1 MVGLPF
7 VDAHFHLWDLNRIR
21 YPWLSPPF
29 SDDGPNGSVEPIART
44 YLPADYRSDLDGWRL
59 AGAVHVEAGADPS
72 AALEETR
79 WLQGLADAYGLPDAI
94 VAFASLESPG
104 AERLLEAQAAHH
116 SVRGIRQ
123 IVNWHRDPAR
133 SYTPR
138 DLTIDPA
145 WQTGFGLLARYGMSF
160 DLQCYPS
167 QMAAMAA
174 LIARHPDTIVV
185 VNHAGMPIDDEVNG
199 REVWREGMRA
209 LSALPNVGV
218 KLSGF
223 GLAERHWTRESIAP
237 IVLETIEMFGM
248 DRCMFA
254 TDIPTDKLFGSVHTH
269 LSAYHAIVAG
279 FSEDERLDLF
289 ARNAIRHYRLNL
301 TV

>member
-7 VDAHFHLWDLNRIR
+7 VDAHFHLWDLERIR

-44 YLPADYRSDLDGWRL
+44 YLPADYRRDLDGWHL
-59 AGAVHVEAGADPS
+59 VGAVHVEAGADPS
-72 AALEETR
+72 AALQETR

-94 VAFASLESPG
+94 VGFAQLESPD
-104 AERLLEAQAAHH
+104 ADRLLEAQASHR

-123 IVNWHRDPAR
+123 IINWHRDPAR
-133 SYTPR
+133 SYTPH
-138 DLTIDPA
+138 DLTLDPA
-145 WQTGFGLLARYGMSF
+145 WRTGFGLLARHGLSF

-167 QMAAMAA
+167 QMATMAS
-174 LIARHPDTIVV
+174 LIARHPDTVV
-185 VNHAGMPIDDEVNG
+185 IVNHAGMPIDDDSNG
-199 REVWREGMRA
+199 REVWREGMKA
-209 LSALPNVGV
+209 LSSLPNVGV

-223 GLAERHWTRESIAP
+223 GLADRHWTQKSIEP
-237 IVLETIEMFGM
+237 IVLETLEVFGT

-254 TDIPTDKLFGSVHTH
+254 TDVPTDKLFGSVDAH